1 MRAAILDFLAA
12 ALAAASLAAGA
23 PAGNERSHDMTSAAG
38 PAPLTRHVLH
48 EAAPPAR
55 GTWRRHSRLDGRA
68 TLSMRVGLTQRNL
81 ERAAEFMA
89 AVSHPSSPEYGRHW
103 SAERVVET
111 FAPERHRVEAVLR
124 WLEEDGGIARGR
136 VRLSSGR
143 NWLAFEAT
151 AGEAEALLR
160 TGYHVYSHAGH
171 GARHVACEGY
181 HLPEHMVE
189 HADIVTPTVHFDGRV
204 GEGRMGK
211 RVALSGEGHA
221 KLLLSQQDTEAGATA
236 TATAWSVLAD
246 TQGKKEG
253 RPGLLGKPN
262 SGFHPKQGDMVDG
275 SNLVLE
281 LSSCDAMITP
291 QCLRALYSFPPGETA
306 VGGNTLDAV
315 EYSPQAFLQEDMD
328 MWFAKFEPQL
338 KGKQPIVTLVADG
351 EVQRKDRGFDFD
363 GETSLDLQYA
373 MALVHP
379 QRTTLFQVGDLMQS
393 ASFNNFLDAVDS
405 EYCGFDGGGSKDP
418 NVDGQYPPRVG
429 CGTSAITNVLS
440 TSYGYNEADLGDKY
454 EQRQCLEYMKLGLR
468 GVSVVF
474 SSGDSG
480 VAGNGN
486 MCVDPI
492 TGAYIEG
499 TANSTSGIFNP
510 SFPSTCPWVTSVGA
524 TQVLNGSTVHTPES
538 ACEQVIRSGGGF
550 SNVFAA
556 PAYQT
561 RALREYFGNSTPPY
575 GPDRFNNSRAVRGF
589 PDVSAN
595 GANYVV
601 AVDGNFTL
609 SYGTSASAPVF
620 ASMLTLINEKRMAA
634 GKSAVGFVNAVLY
647 EHPEALND
655 ITSGKNPGCGT
666 EGFEAVQGW
675 DPVTGLGTPNYPKML
690 ELFMALS

>member
-1 MRAAILDFLAA
+1 
-12 ALAAASLAAGA
+12 
-23 PAGNERSHDMTSAAG
+23 
-38 PAPLTRHVLH
+38 
-48 EAAPPAR
+48 
-55 GTWRRHSRLDGRA
+55 
-68 TLSMRVGLTQRNL
+68 
-81 ERAAEFMA
+81 MA

-103 SAERVVET
+103 SAELVVET

-160 TGYHVYSHAGH
+160 TEYHVYSHAGH

-189 HADIVTPTVHFDGRV
+189 HIDIVTPTVHFDGR
-204 GEGRMGK
+204 
-211 RVALSGEGHA
+211 
-221 KLLLSQQDTEAGATA
+221 
-236 TATAWSVLAD
+236 
-246 TQGKKEG
+246 
-253 RPGLLGKPN
+253 
-262 SGFHPKQGDMVDG
+262 GDMVDG

-291 QCLRALYSFPPGETA
+291 QCLRALYSLPPGETA
-306 VGGNTLDAV
+306 VGGNTLGVV

-379 QRTTLFQVGDLMQS
+379 RRATLFQVGDPVQS

-429 CGTSAITNVLS
+429 CGTPAITNVLS

-492 TGAYIEG
+492 TGAYVEG

-524 TQVLNGSTVHTPES
+524 AQVLNGSTVHTPES
-538 ACEQVIRSGGGF
+538 ACE
-550 SNVFAA
+550 
-556 PAYQT
+556 
-561 RALREYFGNSTPPY
+561 
-575 GPDRFNNSRAVRGF
+575 
-589 PDVSAN
+589 
-595 GANYVV
+595 
-601 AVDGNFTL
+601 
-609 SYGTSASAPVF
+609 TSAPIF

-647 EHPEALND
+647 ERPEALND
-655 ITSGKNPGCGT
+655 ITSGKNPGRGT

-675 DPVTGLGTPNYPKML
+675 DPVTGLGTPNYHKML
-690 ELFMALS
+690 ELFMGLL

>member
-1 MRAAILDFLAA
+1 MRSHLQRAEVINYDACPDRSRSGFHRSSALHKHASAILGFLAA
-12 ALAAASLAAGA
+12 ALAAASLAASA
-23 PAGNERSHDMTSAAG
+23 PAGNERSHDITSAAG
-38 PAPLTRHVLH
+38 PAPPTSHVLH
-48 EAAPPAR
+48 EVAPPAR

-103 SAERVVET
+103 NAELVVET

-160 TGYHVYSHAGH
+160 TEYHVYSHAGH

-189 HADIVTPTVHFDGRV
+189 HVDIVTPTVHFDGRV
-204 GEGRMGK
+204 REGRMGK

-221 KLLLSQQDTEAGATA
+221 KLLLSRQDTEAGTAA
-236 TATAWSVLAD
+236 TATAWPVLAD

-262 SGFHPKQGDMVDG
+262 SGFHPKRDDMVDG

-291 QCLRALYSFPPGETA
+291 QCLRALCSLPPGETA
-306 VGGNTLDAV
+306 VGGNTLGV
-315 EYSPQAFLQEDMD
+315 IEYSPQAFLQEDMD
-328 MWFAKFEPQL
+328 MCEC
-338 KGKQPIVTLVADG
+338 
-351 EVQRKDRGFDFD
+351 
-363 GETSLDLQYA
+363 
-373 MALVHP
+373 
-379 QRTTLFQVGDLMQS
+379 
-393 ASFNNFLDAVDS
+393 
-405 EYCGFDGGGSKDP
+405 CGFDGGGSKDP

-429 CGTSAITNVLS
+429 CGTPAITNVLS

-492 TGAYIEG
+492 TGAYVEG

-524 TQVLNGSTVHTPES
+524 AQVLNGSTVHTPES
-538 ACEQVIRSGGGF
+538 ACETS
-550 SNVFAA
+550 A
-556 PAYQT
+556 PA
-561 RALREYFGNSTPPY
+561 
-575 GPDRFNNSRAVRGF
+575 
-589 PDVSAN
+589 
-595 GANYVV
+595 
-601 AVDGNFTL
+601 
-609 SYGTSASAPVF
+609 F

-655 ITSGKNPGCGT
+655 ITSGKNPGRGT

-675 DPVTGLGTPNYPKML
+675 DPVTGLGTPNYHKML
-690 ELFMALS
+690 ELFMGLP